1 MSIAIMEHRIDMKSS
16 NGGEQYSNPPN
27 NLVSVSAELYKVIK
41 RQGTT
46 SSDLD
51 FTLKQLGRQ
60 HLPSEVLEHAC
71 CVGDTLLH
79 MAVKFGKQDI
89 AQRIV
94 DEVPQLITKK
104 NVKGDTPLH
113 VAARSAENSSSL
125 VEVILEA
132 SANHYPECS
141 KEELCRKTN
150 HFGNTPLHEA
160 VIKSNLDGARILYSE
175 NKLVAHNY
183 LNKENKSPFYVAVE
197 RRNGEIVDLL
207 LHAPIVIH
215 DEVQTE
221 DNKNS
226 ESPVAAIL
234 QQTEDNNNSE
244 SPIAA
249 ILQQTED
256 NNNSESPVAA
266 ILQQTKDKN
275 KCKSPLAAILRINP
289 GERKKTSCL
298 WTHGRGLAEKPVTQP
313 NIQRT
318 ESSTKD
324 FLHILDR
331 ILRERPEL
339 KHMKDEKG
347 STPLHWAALLGHLEG
362 VRKLLDQDSA
372 SALEWNEKG
381 YLPIHLACKK
391 DHVSVVKEILKK
403 VEWLD
408 PLDLLNQKGQNILH
422 MAAKNGKHEVVK
434 FILREKKL
442 DKLLN
447 EKDNKGNTP
456 LHSASKYLHPK
467 LLSSEILLYAGTPL
481 SENGKLFGNG
491 GSKRPQVQWIKDHAS
506 TLMLVTILVATV
518 TFSAGFTVPGGLI
531 DSDDK
536 DITNIGMATLKNE
549 LMFKVFII
557 CDVVALYSST
567 FAAFILLWAKLGDFH
582 MAVSATH
589 FALLLAAV
597 ALVTMSTAF
606 MAAIYLIVRKLCW
619 LAHTVIIT
627 GIIFLSMFLL
637 GFALLIFPT
646 GAPIPL
652 LNYIAR
658 VIFRM
663 MIPFS
668 GSYSKV
674 KERKLYKKSI
684 KQTQAQTQGGEQQQ
698 SDTVKYMLKIFL
710 ERLQSDTFKYMLERY

>member
-1 MSIAIMEHRIDMKSS
+1 MSIAIMGHRIDMESS

-41 RQGTT
+41 QEGTT
-46 SSDLD
+46 SSDFD
-51 FTLKQLGRQ
+51 STLKQPGRQ
-60 HLPSEVLEHAC
+60 HQPSEVLERAC

-79 MAVKFGKQDI
+79 IAVKFGKQDI
-89 AQRIV
+89 AQRIA
-94 DEVPQLITKK
+94 DEVPQLITQK

-125 VEVILEA
+125 VEVILKA
-132 SANHYPECS
+132 SANHYPERS

-150 HFGNTPLHEA
+150 NFGNTPLHEA
-160 VIKSNLDGARILYSE
+160 VIRSNLDGARILYSE

-183 LNKENKSPFYVAVE
+183 LNKESKSPFYVAVE
-197 RRNGEIVDLL
+197 SRYREMVDLL
-207 LHAPIVIH
+207 LHAPIVNQ
-215 DEVQTE
+215 DEIQTE
-221 DNKNS
+221 DNNNS
-226 ESPVAAIL
+226 ESPLAAIL
-234 QQTEDNNNSE
+234 QQTEDNNKRN
-244 SPIAA
+244 
-249 ILQQTED
+249 
-256 NNNSESPVAA
+256 
-266 ILQQTKDKN
+266 
-275 KCKSPLAAILRINP
+275 SPLAAILRINQ

-298 WTHGRGLAEKPVTQP
+298 WTRGRGLAEDPATDSIPGTEHCNKGERKKTSCLWTRGRGLAEDPATQLTIP
-313 NIQRT
+313 RT
-318 ESSTKD
+318 ENSTKD
-324 FLHILDR
+324 YLLNHILRD
-331 ILRERPEL
+331 RPEL
-339 KHMKDEKG
+339 MRIKDEKG

-362 VRKLLDQDSA
+362 VRKLLDQDPA
-372 SALEWNEKG
+372 SALEWNKKG

-391 DHVSVVKEILKK
+391 GHVSVVKEILKK
-403 VEWLD
+403 VFWFD
-408 PLDLLNQKGQNILH
+408 PVDLLNQKGQNILH

-456 LHSASKYLHPK
+456 LHSASRYLHPK
-467 LLSSEILLYAGTPL
+467 LLSSEILHCAGTPL
-481 SENGKLFGNG
+481 SKNGKLLGNG

-518 TFSAGFTVPGGLI
+518 TFAAGFTVPGGLI
-531 DSDDK
+531 DSDHK
-536 DITNIGMATLKNE
+536 DTTNIGMATLINE
-549 LMFKVFII
+549 LMFQVFII
-557 CDVVALYSST
+557 CDVVAMYSST
-567 FAAFILLWAKLGDFH
+567 FAAFILLWATLGDFH

-589 FALLLAAV
+589 FARLLV
-597 ALVTMSTAF
+597 ALALGTMSTAF
-606 MAAIYLIVRKLCW
+606 MAAIYLMVRKLCW

-637 GFALLIFPT
+637 GFALLMFPT
-646 GAPIPL
+646 GAPMPL

-674 KERKLYKKSI
+674 KKRKVYKKSI
-684 KQTQAQTQGGEQQQ
+684 KQTQAQTQDGEQQQ
-698 SDTVKYMLKIFL
+698 SDTVKYMLEIFHG
-710 ERLQSDTFKYMLERY
+710 RLQSDTFKYMLERS